1 MNRHQLVVS
10 LSIVSATFFATL
22 AKADPG
28 VYKFTGK
35 GYTVTMSS
43 DGQNY
48 HGCDTKKR
56 CIDLTNGEQIGEVT
70 YKWKSSNN
78 FVYKMEQI
86 PNGRGKNTLKV
97 YNPKG
102 KVILSRV
109 MTPVNG
115 GAVMAPD

>member
-1 MNRHQLVVS
+1 MNRHQLAIS
-10 LSIVSATFFATL
+10 LSIVSATFFTAL

-35 GYTVTMSS
+35 GYSVTMSS
-43 DGQNY
+43 DGLNY
-48 HGCDTKKR
+48 HGCDAKKR
-56 CIDLTNGEQIGEVT
+56 CIDLTNGEQIGEAT
-70 YKWKSSNN
+70 HKWKSNNN
-78 FVYKMEQI
+78 FIYKLEQI

-109 MTPVNG
+109 MIPVNG